1 MRLAALVL
9 VLFAVS
15 AVAAQA
21 DGDPASDWL
30 YTQKVFIPFDVK
42 AAKPAQ
48 QQLLATVEGAW
59 KQQFKIKVAVIG
71 NAYDL
76 GAVPSLWRKPQT
88 YARFLGAELAFLY
101 KQRLLI
107 VMPNGFGF
115 YWQGH
120 DAAGAYAT
128 LGKISIAP
136 TADGLVDA
144 AHDAVV
150 ELAKQDGVTIEAAK
164 PPANHTNRDRL
175 IIVVAAVVLIGLALL
190 GRLALRRRK
199 G

>member
-42 AAKPAQ
+42 ATKPAQ
-48 QQLLATVEGAW
+48 RELITTVEGAW
-59 KQQFKIKVAVIG
+59 KQQFPIKVAVIG
-71 NAYDL
+71 DAYDL

-88 YARFLGAELAFLY
+88 YARFLGAELVFLY

-115 YWQGH
+115 YWHGH
-120 DAAGAYAT
+120 SAGDAYAT
-128 LGKISIAP
+128 LRGVKIAAGP
-136 TADGLVDA
+136 DGLVNA
-144 AHDAVV
+144 ARDAVTQ
-150 ELAKQDGVTIEAAK
+150 LAAKSNVKIAAAK
-164 PPANHTNRDRL
+164 PPADHTNRDRV
-175 IIVVAAVVLIGLALL
+175 IIIVAAVALIGLALL
-190 GRLALRRRK
+190 GRILLRRRR
-199 G
+199 